1 MYERKKKKKSSLII
15 QNKNKIIIRYYN
27 IDAIY
32 NILVIIR
39 NDFKNKNAMTMSKKE
54 TLNKKKKKKVTPV

>member
-54 TLNKKKKKKVTPV
+54 TLNKKKKKVTPV